1 MSVNFSKKSRSK
13 LNESFGR
20 LRVIL
25 ERSPDFHHCAEW
37 NRFLIIERATELL
50 QRINPVR
57 HDQVNPDSYKLLE
70 GQEGS
75 RTNKELCAHY
85 RKQLNVRFE
94 NLKAAIEGHFK
105 SIQSENRFKLNTRAG
120 ILDAAYAMLG
130 TFQYVIQSRTILP
143 SPTLPKPILLSI
155 PRANLKRKSDFYTP
169 PPKIQ
174 SLDSSVGSISPSR
187 SPVWRP
193 WQ

>member
-1 MSVNFSKKSRSK
+1 MSINFSKKSRSK

-20 LRVIL
+20 LRVII

-50 QRINPVR
+50 HRINPVR
-57 HDQVNPDSYKLLE
+57 LNLARVYSNRLSE
-70 GQEGS
+70 GTDGS

-85 RKQLNVRFE
+85 RKQLNLRFE
-94 NLKAAIEGHFK
+94 MLKEVIEGHFK
-105 SIQSENRFKLNTRAG
+105 SIQKGSQFKLNTRAG
-120 ILDAAYAMLG
+120 ILDAAYTMLA
-130 TFQYVIQSRTILP
+130 TFESVIQSRKILP
-143 SPTLPKPILLSI
+143 CLALPKPNVFSI
-155 PRANLKRKSDFYTP
+155 PRRNLKRKSDFTTP
-169 PPKIQ
+169 SPKFQ
-174 SLDSSVGSISPSR
+174 SLDSSVGSISPTR

>member
-25 ERSPDFHHCAEW
+25 ERSPDFNHCAEW

-50 QRINPVR
+50 HRINPVR
-57 HDQVNPDSYKLLE
+57 LSQTNPDSYRLLE

-94 NLKAAIEGHFK
+94 QLKEAIEGHFK
-105 SIQSENRFKLNTRAG
+105 SIQKENRFKLNTRAG
-120 ILDAAYAMLG
+120 ILDAAYTMLG
-130 TFQYVIQSRTILP
+130 TFQYVIQSRTILRCP
-143 SPTLPKPILLSI
+143 ALPKPVLSI
-155 PRANLKRKSDFYTP
+155 PRANLKRKNDFHTP

>member
-1 MSVNFSKKSRSK
+1 MSVNFSQKSRSK

-25 ERSPDFHHCAEW
+25 ERSPDYNHCAEW

-50 QRINPVR
+50 HRLNPAR
-57 HDQVNPDSYKLLE
+57 PDYASNLSE
-70 GQEGS
+70 SPRGQDGS
-75 RTNKELCAHY
+75 RTNKELCAQY
-85 RKQLNVRFE
+85 RKQLNARFE
-94 NLKAAIEGHFK
+94 KLKDVIEGHFK
-105 SIQSENRFKLNTRAG
+105 SIQKENRFKLNTRAG
-120 ILDAAYAMLG
+120 ILDAAFTMLG

-143 SPTLPKPILLSI
+143 RSTLPQPIILSNSR
-155 PRANLKRKSDFYTP
+155 PNLKRKSDFYTP
-169 PPKIQ
+169 PSKVQ
-174 SLDSSVGSISPSR
+174 SLDSSVGPISPSR

>member
-25 ERSPDFHHCAEW
+25 ERSPDYNHCAEW

-50 QRINPVR
+50 HRLNPSR
-57 HDQVNPDSYKLLE
+57 LNYDSNLLE
-70 GQEGS
+70 STKGQEGS
-75 RTNKELCAHY
+75 RTNKELCANY
-85 RKQLNVRFE
+85 RKQMNLRFE
-94 NLKAAIEGHFK
+94 NLKDVIEGHFK
-105 SIQSENRFKLNTRAG
+105 SIQKENRFKLNTRAG
-120 ILDAAYAMLG
+120 ILDAAFAMLG
-130 TFQYVIQSRTILP
+130 TFQYVIQSRAILP
-143 SPTLPKPILLSI
+143 RSTLPQPIILAN
-155 PRANLKRKSDFYTP
+155 PRPNLKRKSYFSTP
-169 PPKIQ
+169 PPKVQ